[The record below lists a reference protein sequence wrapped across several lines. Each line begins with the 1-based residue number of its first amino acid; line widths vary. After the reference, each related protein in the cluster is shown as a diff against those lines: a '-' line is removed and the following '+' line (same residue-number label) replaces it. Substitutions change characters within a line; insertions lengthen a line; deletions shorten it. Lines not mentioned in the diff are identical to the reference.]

1 MIYEISDCTLCNK
14 QVLFTLEDELSQ
26 AKINMTKL
34 SKIIDNQGDQIEML
48 KKELKYIVLNHLV
61 TLMISSFLKNQQNN
75 QLILKV

>member
-14 QVLFTLEDELSQ
+14 QVLYNLEDELNQ

-48 KKELKYIVLNHLV
+48 KKELK
-61 TLMISSFLKNQQNN
+61 
-75 QLILKV
+75 

>member
-14 QVLFTLEDELSQ
+14 QVLYNLEDELNQ

-48 KKELKYIVLNHLV
+48 KKELKYIVLNH
-61 TLMISSFLKNQQNN
+61 
-75 QLILKV
+75 